1 MGVPGGPVGVIFGDV
16 ASTHFG
22 IAISDPSL
30 KRLDY
35 VEAEHQGARCM
46 GLVQR
51 VIRQSDL
58 SYEQAL
64 RGGHHAGEERLTAT
78 VHVIGYK
85 DAQGRVVVPRTPFA
99 AGSTVRLADEGLVS
113 SILGLEGGAK
123 GGAYI
128 GHVKGSSIPVHLN
141 MNMLAQKHL
150 SVLAK
155 TGAGKSYT
163 VGVILEEFL
172 NHKVPLVILDPHGE
186 YSSLKNPN
194 MEERELDAMVK
205 FGVKPKQFQ
214 SQIQE
219 YAIDTQLN
227 PGADR
232 LHLEGL
238 NLEAREIVDILPT
251 KLSGGQVG
259 VLYQAV
265 KDVQQQ
271 PSYTLRDVMDMVAL
285 NKSNAKWNVLNAL
298 EALEATGLFH
308 IKGTPVKHLVR
319 PGKCTIINL
328 KGVGPD
334 VQEVVAARL
343 AAMLWT
349 ARKKNQ
355 IPPHILVVEEAHNFC
370 PERGVG
376 NAVSGPI
383 LRTVASEGR
392 KFGMGLVIVSQR
404 PAKIDKNVLSQCN
417 TQVVLKVTNPNDL
430 KAIVSSVE
438 GITSETADEV
448 QRLNVGTCLVAG
460 GGLTQPVLVD
470 IRPRLTRHG
479 GASIDVVGAKV
490 PEVEDEP
497 ETSWEDFGGTPV
509 EDDAEV
515 VDWEE
520 QPAQSGLVEKKKRGL
535 FGRSK
540 TVEVEVE
547 ATDSI
552 QGVESEQKN
561 EDTEDLIEWSP
572 PPAFKGDPVEQA
584 VKSTNGRHAIQE
596 SILAHRVASRL
607 GVVGGDEPD
616 TTAGILRDLA
626 LRQGKPAN
634 HFVSAYADIARNV
647 CLDEPMCVRCPMKD
661 SCATFRAAT
670 LERSPKGGI
679 RRLWRN

>member
-1 MGVPGGPVGVIFGDV
+1 MLQNGMGVPGGPVGVIFGDV

-22 IAISDPSL
+22 IAVSDPSL

-35 VEAEHQGARCM
+35 VEAEHQGARVL
-46 GLVQR
+46 GIVEK
-51 VIRQSDL
+51 VTRQSDL
-58 SYEQAL
+58 SYEQAM
-64 RGGHHAGEERLTAT
+64 RGGAHEGEERLTAD

-85 DAQGRVVVPRTPFA
+85 DGQGRVVVPRTPFA
-99 AGSTVRLADEGLVS
+99 AGATVRLADETLVA
-113 SILGLEGGAK
+113 SILGLEGGSK

-128 GHVKGSSIPVHLN
+128 GHVKGSQIPVHLN
-141 MNMLAQKHL
+141 LNLLAQKHL

-186 YSSLKNPN
+186 YSSLRSPN
-194 MEERELDAMVK
+194 MEEKELDAMVR

-214 SQIQE
+214 QQIRE
-219 YAIDTQLN
+219 YAIDTHLN
-227 PGADR
+227 PDAEKLR
-232 LHLEGL
+232 LEGL

-265 KDVQQQ
+265 KDVQDHN
-271 PSYTLRDVMDMVAL
+271 PSYTLRDVMDVVGL

-308 IKGTPVKHLVR
+308 IKGTPVKDLVR

-328 KGVGPD
+328 KGVSPD

-343 AAMLWT
+343 TAMLWS

-355 IPPHILVVEEAHNFC
+355 VPPHILVVEEAHNFC

-376 NAVSGPI
+376 NAVSGPV

-417 TQVVLKVTNPNDL
+417 TQLVLKVTNPNDL

-438 GITSETADEV
+438 GITNQTADEV

-479 GASIDVVGAKV
+479 GASIDVVGGKQ
-490 PEVEDEP
+490 EEP
-497 ETSWEDFGGTPV
+497 EEIEDLEGTPWEDGF
-509 EDDAEV
+509 DAEP
-515 VDWEE
+515 EPE
-520 QPAQSGLVEKKKRGL
+520 PEPKRGL
-535 FGRSK
+535 FGRKKGSAPPK
-540 TVEVEVE
+540 EPEPEPFVHAAEPDEP
-547 ATDSI
+547 
-552 QGVESEQKN
+552 
-561 EDTEDLIEWSP
+561 EDDDLIDWED
-572 PPAFKGDPVEQA
+572 PPAPRA
-584 VKSTNGRHAIQE
+584 TNGA
-596 SILAHRVASRL
+596 SDAALAHRVARRL
-607 GVVGGDEPD
+607 GVVGGEDPMA
-616 TTAGILRDLA
+616 TARLLEDLA
-626 LRQGKPAN
+626 LRQGRPAK
-634 HFVSAYADIARNV
+634 HYIGAYAQIARTV
-647 CLDEPMCVRCPMKD
+647 CLDEPMCIRCPMRD
-661 SCATFRAAT
+661 QCATHQGMQQQRQKA
-670 LERSPKGGI
+670 RGGL